1 MVGRLRP
8 LPTRTCVACRT
19 ARPKRALVRVVRTPE
34 GSVVVDP
41 TGKRSGRGAYLCP
54 SLDCLRLAERRGSL
68 ARALA
73 TPVPPA
79 VIEALAA
86 QLTGGVPG
94 GVTASG
100 SDDEGPRGPDPS
112 EAGAD
117 DRESESMNGG
127 QRGTK

>member
-1 MVGRLRP
+1 MVGRVRP

-73 TPVPPA
+73 TSVPPA
-79 VIEALAA
+79 VVEALAESLA
-86 QLTGGVPG
+86 AGAPG
-94 GVTASG
+94 GVTAGESK
-100 SDDEGPRGPDPS
+100 DEGPEGLAPS

-117 DRESESMNGG
+117 DRESEPMNGG

>member
-1 MVGRLRP
+1 MVGRVRR

-79 VIEALAA
+79 VIEALAEGVA
-86 QLTGGVPG
+86 GTVPG
-94 GVTASG
+94 GVAAG
-100 SDDEGPRGPDPS
+100 EPKDAAPRGPEPS

-117 DRESESMNGG
+117 DRESEPMNGG